1 VSGALLEAGEKGQRM
16 PALHDLRILI
26 ADDHEIVRRGL
37 KTLLST
43 QPGWSVCAEAATG
56 REAVAQ
62 AAQHRPDIV
71 VMDISMP
78 GLNGLEAT
86 RKIRKMLPRVE
97 VVILSLH
104 YSDQLV
110 REILDAG
117 ARGYILKSD
126 ATRDLLKAIEAL
138 ATRRTFFTSG
148 AAQMIINGF
157 CNPDSAK
164 ESGGLIRHR
173 LSSREREIVQLLA
186 EGKSSKEVAVALGI
200 SVKTAETHRANIMRK
215 LEMHS
220 VSELVR
226 YAVRNRMIEA

>member
-1 VSGALLEAGEKGQRM
+1 M
-16 PALHDLRILI
+16 PGLNDLRILI

-37 KTLLST
+37 KKVLSSRH
-43 QPGWSVCAEAATG
+43 GWVVCAEAATG
-56 REAVAQ
+56 RDAIAM

-86 RKIRKMLPRVE
+86 RKIRKMLPKAGIL
-97 VVILSLH
+97 ILSLH

-110 REILDAG
+110 REVVDAG
-117 ARGYILKSD
+117 ARAYLLKSD
-126 ATRDLLKAIEAL
+126 ATRDLLHAIEAL
-138 ATRRTFFTSG
+138 ATRRSFFTSS
-148 AAQMIINGF
+148 AAQTLIDGF
-157 CNPDSAK
+157 CDKGSDKPAT
-164 ESGGLIRHR
+164 LLRHR

-226 YAVRNRMIEA
+226 YAVRNQMIEA

>member
-1 VSGALLEAGEKGQRM
+1 M
-16 PALHDLRILI
+16 PGLNDLRILV

-37 KTLLST
+37 KNVLSAR
-43 QPGWSVCAEAATG
+43 PGWTVCAEAATG
-56 REAVAQ
+56 REAIAL
-62 AAQHRPDIV
+62 AAQYRPDIV

-86 RKIRKMLPRVE
+86 RKIRKMLPKAG
-97 VVILSLH
+97 VVVLSLH

-110 REILDAG
+110 REVVDAG
-117 ARGYILKSD
+117 ARAYILKSD
-126 ATRDLLKAIEAL
+126 ANRELLAAIEAL
-138 ATRRTFFTSG
+138 ATRRSYFTSE
-148 AAQMIINGF
+148 AARIIIDGLNAQG
-157 CNPDSAK
+157 SAPK
-164 ESGGLIRHR
+164 PSRLMRHR

-186 EGKSSKEVAVALGI
+186 EGRSSKEVAVALGI

-226 YAVRNRMIEA
+226 FAVKNQMIEA